1 VNLRLNALLLAL
13 LTALVAVLGD
23 WSGSNVLASLW
34 RLPAGVL
41 LLGLAYESI
50 VAGRARVALAIE
62 PASQWYLGRANQVRM
77 HFEQRLR
84 RSVMMQ
90 FAPLAPQPFNLDFSI
105 RTLTIPAAM
114 AASVEVQV
122 TPRRMGSFQW
132 PEQRIQI
139 AGPLG
144 LALWS
149 RRVTADCDV
158 RVLPDLSRA
167 APDAQGLGWIG
178 NRNSP
183 RRGAGAE
190 LLQLRRY
197 QAGDPPRVI
206 DWKASARAQRLIS
219 RDFAEDQ
226 HLEVVVV
233 IDAGRS
239 SGLRAGELD
248 RFGHY
253 VNAAARLAQYVVT
266 LGDMVGLVVYAD
278 QPLLALAPA
287 RGTSAVTRLRKALAG
302 AQVMSSESSPLEAA
316 IRVRSLARQRSLV
329 VLLTD
334 LDDAAV
340 ASQLLDAVRMLLPK
354 HLPFIAGLSSA
365 AADALAGSTAAD
377 WQDPY
382 TALAAQEYCTGLERK
397 VQALRALGAP
407 ALVARPEQLERAVL
421 EAYGNFRQ
429 RRRV

>member
-1 VNLRLNALLLAL
+1 LNLRLNAMLLAL

-23 WSGSNVLASLW
+23 WSGSSVLASIW
-34 RLPAGVL
+34 RLPAGLL
-41 LLGLAYESI
+41 LLGLAYESFVI
-50 VAGRARVALAIE
+50 SRARVALAVE
-62 PASQWYLGRANQVRM
+62 SSHWHLGRGNRVRM
-77 HFEQRLR
+77 YFEQHLR
-84 RSVMMQ
+84 RTLTVE
-90 FAPLAPQPFNLDFSI
+90 FAPLAPRPFNLDFRI
-105 RTLTIPAAM
+105 RTLNIPVAARAM
-114 AASVEVQV
+114 VEVLV
-122 TPRRMGSFQW
+122 TPRRLGSFQW
-132 PEQRIQI
+132 PAQRIRI

-144 LALWS
+144 LASWS
-149 RRVTADCDV
+149 RRLVADCDV
-158 RVLPDLSRA
+158 RVWPDLSRTT
-167 APDAQGLGWIG
+167 PQAQGLGWNG
-178 NRNSP
+178 NRASP
-183 RRGAGAE
+183 RRGSGAE

-197 QAGDPPRVI
+197 QPGDPPRII

-253 VNAAARLAQYVVT
+253 VNVAASLAQHVVA
-266 LGDMVGLVVYAD
+266 LGDLVGLVVYSD

-287 RGTSAVTRLRKALAG
+287 RGTAAVTRLRSVLAG
-302 AQVMSSESSPLEAA
+302 AEVTGSESNPLAA
-316 IRVRSLARQRSLV
+316 AMRVRSLVGQRSLV

-340 ASQLLDAVRMLLPK
+340 ASQLLSAVRLLLPK
-354 HLPFIAGLSSA
+354 HLPFVAGLSSA
-365 AADALAGSTAAD
+365 AAESLASSIASD
-377 WQDPY
+377 WLDPFE
-382 TALAAQEYCTGLERK
+382 ALAAQEYCTGLDRK
-397 VQALRALGAP
+397 VQALRALGVP

-421 EAYGNFRQ
+421 EAYGRFRQ